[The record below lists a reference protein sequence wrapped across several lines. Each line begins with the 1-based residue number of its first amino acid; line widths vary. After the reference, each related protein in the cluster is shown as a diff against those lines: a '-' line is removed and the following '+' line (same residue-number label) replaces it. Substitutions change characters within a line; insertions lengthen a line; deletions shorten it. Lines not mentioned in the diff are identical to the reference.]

1 MSLDLIEI
9 LITALVGLAAGVLG
23 GMLGIGG
30 SIIMIPALALLFP
43 GRGPDAQHLF
53 QASAMAANVAVS
65 LPAAIRHARAG
76 AVRRDVLVW
85 LLPAGLVAILF
96 GVWLSNQLDGL
107 TLRRLFAGF
116 LLYLAFQEI
125 VRVYRKKPDHT
136 PAGSRVTPVRAGA
149 VGTVLG
155 SAAGLLGIGG
165 GILAVPLAQWLCR
178 LPLRQA
184 IAASSAT
191 MCLTAGVGAAV
202 KISTLP
208 AHHQSPADAL
218 IIAAALAPMAIAGS
232 WVGASLTHRLPIV
245 TMRGALAILLLLAAW
260 RMSGL

>member
-1 MSLDLIEI
+1 MTLHLTEI
-9 LITALVGLAAGVLG
+9 VITALVGLAAGTLG

-53 QASAMAANVAVS
+53 QAAAMAVNVAVS

-76 AVRRDVLVW
+76 AVRRAVLMW
-85 LLPAGLVAILF
+85 LLPAGLAFILL
-96 GVWLSNQLDGL
+96 GVWLSNQLDGG
-107 TLRRLFAGF
+107 TLRRIFAAF
-116 LLYLAFQEI
+116 LLYLAAQEI
-125 VRVYRKKPDHT
+125 VRVYRKSPDHNE
-136 PAGSRVTPVRAGA
+136 AAARVTPARAGT
-149 VGTVLG
+149 VGAVLG

-165 GILAVPLAQWLCR
+165 GILAVPLAQRLCR

-191 MCLTAGVGAAV
+191 MCMTAGVGAAV
-202 KISTLP
+202 KIGTLP
-208 AHHQSPADAL
+208 MHHQAPADAL
-218 IIAAALAPMAIAGS
+218 ILAAALSPTAIAGA
-232 WVGASLTHRLPIV
+232 WVGASLTHRMPIHA
-245 TMRGALAILLLLAAW
+245 MRGALAVLLLLAAW